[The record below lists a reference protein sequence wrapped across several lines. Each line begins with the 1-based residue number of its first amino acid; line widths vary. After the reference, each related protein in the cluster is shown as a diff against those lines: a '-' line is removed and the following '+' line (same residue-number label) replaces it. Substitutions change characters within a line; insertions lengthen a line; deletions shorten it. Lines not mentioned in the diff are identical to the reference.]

1 MTGFDE
7 MQEQMTK
14 LSRVQEDRVGGG
26 ATFNDKQIYDSSAEI
41 EDWFGIVCRTILSQ
55 SVSNECNAYMNR
67 MDSTNSTAHSHSGG
81 NIGPHLLLPFNV
93 LFKRSLFSFSMMIST
108 AFFRK

>member
-41 EDWFGIVCRTILSQ
+41 EDWFGIVCRTIL
-55 SVSNECNAYMNR
+55 
-67 MDSTNSTAHSHSGG
+67 
-81 NIGPHLLLPFNV
+81 
-93 LFKRSLFSFSMMIST
+93 
-108 AFFRK
+108 